1 MLDPVFSFTAPSEV
15 FSASVASSGSVWALG
30 MITGRT
36 ALFSKSHEG
45 AINLSYASGSVR
57 ALDFSGDGSHFLTGD
72 ASGGLYI
79 TDAETQRNTWSHKK
93 AHNDR
98 IECVRFLSPT
108 TVVAGDLDGRI
119 KVWDSRTNKLV
130 HSYRPEDD
138 YCSDIA
144 VVDSSHFVASHGN
157 GVVSVFT
164 TGSSKRKQY
173 YKQEDDD
180 FVSVTYCPFAEYVMT
195 ASSKPR
201 IYVSRYPSLDFVC
214 EAPGNTRSPIVTLR
228 VFPGAQS
235 RVAMAQEDG
244 SICVS
249 DIAPNRP
256 IHAFR
261 AHKELLRG
269 AEMAG
274 NFMLTWDAKKSVC
287 MWDLTELSQREA
299 EKRKRKKGQKRKQ
312 NTIRVAE
319 KEDDF
324 FKDY

>member
-1 MLDPVFSFTAPSEV
+1 MLDPVSSYTAPTEILSG
-15 FSASVASSGSVWALG
+15 AVAASGSVWALG
-30 MITGRT
+30 LITGQT
-36 ALFSKSHEG
+36 VLFSKSQENPTKLG
-45 AINLSYASGSVR
+45 YADGSVR
-57 ALDFSGDGSHFLTGD
+57 ALEFSEDNAKFLTGD
-72 ASGGLYI
+72 ASGSLYI
-79 TDAETQRNTWSHKK
+79 TDIETGRSVWKHKN
-93 AHNDR
+93 AHNTK

-119 KVWDSRTNKLV
+119 KVWDTRSKKFV

-144 VVDSSHFVASHGN
+144 VVDSTHFVASHGN

-164 TGSSKRKQY
+164 TTSSKRKQY

-180 FVSVTYCPFAEYVMT
+180 FVSVTYCRFADYVMT

-201 IYVSRYPSLDFVC
+201 IYVAKYPSLDFVC
-214 EAPGNTRSPIVTLR
+214 EARGNTHSPIVTLR
-228 VFPGAQS
+228 TFPGAQS

-244 SICVS
+244 SVCVY
-249 DIAPNRP
+249 DISPNHP

-261 AHKELLRG
+261 AHKETLRG
-269 AEMAG
+269 AEMTG
-274 NFMLTWDAKKSVC
+274 TFMITWDSKKQSNV
-287 MWDLTELSQREA
+287 WDLTELGQRQA
-299 EKRKRKKGQKRKQ
+299 ERGNKRKRGKKKH